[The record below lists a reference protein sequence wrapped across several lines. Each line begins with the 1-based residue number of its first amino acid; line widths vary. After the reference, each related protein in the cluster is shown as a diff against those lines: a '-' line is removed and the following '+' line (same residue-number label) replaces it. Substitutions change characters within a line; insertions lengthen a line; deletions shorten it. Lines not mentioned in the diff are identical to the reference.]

1 MSYDKN
7 IKILAIVGLA
17 GSGKTTAVNYLAH
30 KGFPKVTHAD
40 ATQIDNLEKAGQ
52 HHIIEDGPST
62 WQQYKELKEQFHSD
76 LIVIGLIANKHLR
89 HHRLTV
95 RENEALTELESTE
108 RDWNEIENDNIG
120 GVIAFADHFINNNGS
135 LEDFYTSIDAALE
148 EIEFR
153 A

>member
-7 IKILAIVGLA
+7 IKILAFVGLA
-17 GSGKTTAVNYLAH
+17 GSGKTTAVNYLAD
-30 KGFPKVTHAD
+30 KGFPKVTHTD
-40 ATQIDNLEKAGQ
+40 ASQIDNLENAGQ

-95 RENEALTELESTE
+95 RENVALTETEATE
-108 RDWNEIENDNIG
+108 RDWHEIENDNIG
-120 GVIAFADHFINNNGS
+120 GVIAFADHFISNNGN
-135 LEDFYTSIDAALE
+135 LEDFYASIDAVLE

-153 A
+153 V